1 MSTPLPDIE
10 PAPLPAAP
18 PNLSALAA
26 GSFADGVHVRLKL
39 NLDVTHLSEDRQ
51 KLLLHWV
58 SQGAKQMESTINVM
72 GSIEVAKRLAQ
83 LERINE
89 FRSKADNNS
98 NGTPA

>member
-1 MSTPLPDIE
+1 MSTPVPDIE
-10 PAPLPAAP
+10 PTPLPAAP

-26 GSFADGVHVRLKL
+26 GPFADGVHVRLKL

-89 FRSKADNNS
+89 SRRDGNS
-98 NGTPA
+98 DSTHTA